1 MTEILSVIEPE
12 STLND
17 FPEDVNTQTPI
28 QNRYTRNSE
37 VHSAIDYEVNHLLRT
52 VTFACFFQLLF
63 LVP

>member
-28 QNRYTRNSE
+28 QNRYTRNFV
-37 VHSAIDYEVNHLLRT
+37 VHSATDYEVNHL
-52 VTFACFFQLLF
+52 
-63 LVP
+63 